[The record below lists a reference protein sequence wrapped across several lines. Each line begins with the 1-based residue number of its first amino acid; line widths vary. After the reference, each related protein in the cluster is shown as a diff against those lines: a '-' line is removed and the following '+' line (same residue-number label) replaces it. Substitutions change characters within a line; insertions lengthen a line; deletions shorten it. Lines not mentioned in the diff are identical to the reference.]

1 MYFIFYIVCSIKF
14 ECIGGGVGGGL
25 IMITKSR
32 RAGEA
37 PGEALRLFEYCNP
50 ATYDRLRAV
59 FPHK

>member
-14 ECIGGGVGGGL
+14 ECMGGL